1 MTKHYSG
8 WRKSGH
14 SNPDGHCVEVGRASD
29 GTIGVRDTKLHGNG
43 PILEFANEEWR
54 NLLDSIRTDSL

>member
-14 SNPDGHCVEVGRASD
+14 SNPNGECVEAGRASD
-29 GTIGVRDTKLHGNG
+29 GMIGVRDTKLDQS
-43 PILEFANEEWR
+43 PILEFSPGEWKR
-54 NLLDSIRTDSL
+54 LLERIRRET